1 MGPLVMHH
9 EDHEE
14 CEGRAAKF
22 SHVFL
27 ILVPFVVVKVLDDL
41 YAEPYSVIILK
52 ISDHVH
58 S

>member
-1 MGPLVMHH
+1 MHH

-22 SHVFL
+22 SHVLFL
-27 ILVPFVVVKVLDDL
+27 IFVPFVVVKVLGDL

>member
-1 MGPLVMHH
+1 MHH

-22 SHVFL
+22 RHVFL
-27 ILVPFVVVKVLDDL
+27 IFVPFVVVKVIGDL

-52 ISDHVH
+52 ISDHGH

>member
-1 MGPLVMHH
+1 MHH

-27 ILVPFVVVKVLDDL
+27 IFVPFVVVKVLGDL